1 VLSSARTVRSA
12 LIGFLA
18 VAALVLS
25 GLTWATVTSLR
36 LEERT
41 HEAQVLQRAA
51 QTQTDLR
58 KSLEIARLRMDSVLW
73 PVLIREA
80 ARPYWEYAAY
90 YYTKSEDGGV
100 HDAELTE
107 SPLRGD
113 DLEPWITLYFQV
125 TEDVC
130 WTSPQLVPA
139 RCRPEDRLGAGGN
152 PAVDVR
158 PTPPGRPPCLC
169 MEIDDADPTAVE
181 RKRLLDRLAV
191 TCTPEFFAEHL
202 AAVVSPAA
210 DAAGGA
216 LAEGTHPEAAE
227 DLLRRQ
233 SRVARLQQQFLPP
246 RLECESSQQVHRVTG
261 REIIAPAE
269 EAEQEYFPVRVH
281 PIGAMDIVIPG
292 DPVPKLALVR
302 GVDIGSERVFQGFV
316 VDLALLTEAL
326 APRVRDLFDPVQLE
340 PALSAA
346 DAGPTATQLGSLPV
360 RLVVSEPSPSPRPA
374 GMSLVR
380 MTVVFAWVTALAA
393 LTAVGLGVK
402 RLVNLTE
409 RRKEFT
415 YAVTHELRTPL
426 TTFQLYTDMLAAGLV
441 PEAKRA
447 VYLETLNRESRRLS
461 ELLTEVLE
469 FARVENNAVRVHLGP
484 QRIGTL
490 MDAARERYAARC
502 GAAGL
507 ALDVDAN
514 GMSDRSVYTDPDLAL
529 QVLGTLI
536 DNACK
541 YAAASADSAEAACS
555 AAPTVQLRA
564 IGAGNRVAIEVVD
577 NGPGIA
583 AQDRRELFKPF
594 RRGSPEAVT
603 RTGGVGL
610 GLALAKRWTR
620 LLHGALELVERP
632 EQRGACF
639 RLTLPGGLNP

>member
-1 VLSSARTVRSA
+1 MS
-12 LIGFLA
+12 
-18 VAALVLS
+18 
-25 GLTWATVTSLR
+25 
-36 LEERT
+36 
-41 HEAQVLQRAA
+41 
-51 QTQTDLR
+51 
-58 KSLEIARLRMDSVLW
+58 
-73 PVLIREA
+73 
-80 ARPYWEYAAY
+80 
-90 YYTKSEDGGV
+90 
-100 HDAELTE
+100 
-107 SPLRGD
+107 
-113 DLEPWITLYFQV
+113 
-125 TEDVC
+125 
-130 WTSPQLVPA
+130 
-139 RCRPEDRLGAGGN
+139 
-152 PAVDVR
+152 
-158 PTPPGRPPCLC
+158 
-169 MEIDDADPTAVE
+169 
-181 RKRLLDRLAV
+181 
-191 TCTPEFFAEHL
+191 
-202 AAVVSPAA
+202 
-210 DAAGGA
+210 
-216 LAEGTHPEAAE
+216 
-227 DLLRRQ
+227 
-233 SRVARLQQQFLPP
+233 
-246 RLECESSQQVHRVTG
+246 
-261 REIIAPAE
+261 IAP
-269 EAEQEYFPVRVH
+269 
-281 PIGAMDIVIPG
+281 IGW
-292 DPVPKLALVR
+292 PKLALVR

-360 RLVVSEPSPSPRPA
+360 RLVVPAESPPPRPA

-380 MTVVFAWVTALAA
+380 TTVVFAWVTALAA

-461 ELLTEVLE
+461 ELVTEVLE

-490 MDAARERYAARC
+490 MDAARERYTARC

-507 ALDVDAN
+507 VLDIDSN

-541 YAAASADSAEAACS
+541 YATASADSGEAACS
-555 AAPTVQLRA
+555 VAPRVQLRA
-564 IGAGNRVAIEVVD
+564 SGAGSRVALEVVD